1 MKPKLVLAAVAALLL
16 PVAANAQDGER
27 NEKASV
33 VVDELLACRNIA
45 ADAERLACFDR
56 TATALTTA
64 KEKREIVVVDREGM
78 RRAKRGLFGFSLP
91 KLKLFGGDDDADEP
105 EVTQIDGTVTSVQ
118 TASRGGLLLVRLSD
132 GSTWQTTETRTNFS
146 LKDGD
151 DVTIKAGILGS
162 YSIRRGSGRSV
173 KVKRVQ

>member
-27 NEKASV
+27 SEKGSV

-45 ADAERLACFDR
+45 SDSERLACFDR
-56 TATALTTA
+56 TATALTAA

-91 KLKLFGGDDDADEP
+91 KLKLFGDGKDDEP

-118 TASRGGLLLVRLSD
+118 TSRSGLLLLRLSD
-132 GSTWQTTETRTNFS
+132 GSTWQTTEARMNFRV
-146 LKDGD
+146 KDGD
-151 DVTIKAGILGS
+151 DVTITAGILGS
-162 YSIRRGSGRSV
+162 YSIRAPSGRSV